1 MAPKIATTTRDGN
14 NSAER
19 RPSKPFKADSSARTF
34 DGAPFDCF
42 AVDKSFVFIE
52 FTQLKT
58 DTVVRLIKQI
68 RQTAAVFFTCRVHP
82 RFRSMAR
89 QHLIPRK

>member
-19 RPSKPFKADSSARTF
+19 RPSKPFNADSSART
-34 DGAPFDCF
+34 FDCF